1 MFDGVKHL
9 KNMKKPNYQGPL
21 IKLELIELEC
31 GIAAQSTEGVDI
43 GTPGVEDPPEDID
56 EQELF

>member
-1 MFDGVKHL
+1 
-9 KNMKKPNYQGPL
+9 MKKPNYQGPL

-43 GTPGVEDPPEDID
+43 GTPGVEDPPEDIV